1 MAISYVCAKCGA
13 RMNADQPLVRDMLCP
28 VCRVPMRREDVVAA
42 GAPVP
47 APSVIGVD
55 KPRPAG
61 LKVARIVAPP
71 PGGMPV
77 TPTGSAGTGKFKVAA
92 TVMDTVGRM
101 TDTAQRIRLQA
112 QGTPV
117 SVAPVVPGAADTAAQ
132 EALLQAREQAGQLV
146 AQAKTEASALL
157 AQAQQAA
164 AETTTQAQ
172 EQAAQTAAAATVA
185 AEKVVAA
192 AQAAVDQELAAAQAE
207 AAKITADAR
216 TAADKVTAEAHAAA
230 ATARDEAGRQTLAAD
245 KIVADA
251 KAAADKVAA
260 DAKAAAEKMAA
271 EAKTAAD
278 QLVAEA
284 RKTAETQ
291 LSQAKAAGAAGETN
305 AAAGTTAPNVPGDQS
320 VVAAVPPPS
329 DDAKAPAASAGDVKP
344 EGPKPVS
351 EVVKA
356 ETAKSEIV
364 NRQAEVT
371 KAVKREAN
379 LLMGGIVGSAVTA
392 LYLVFILARM
402 HPSPPLKIIS
412 WLMLMAD
419 TGAFVFLVAIIWG
432 HYAAGTKAVA
442 RHKERMA
449 GPKPATSGTPGP
461 AAGPGKAVAGAAG
474 GTADSAAKPGDAAK
488 IAAPAGKPGAF
499 KMAPPKKP
507 FGLAKPKAGTPLLAG
522 AAAQKPSDAKAGD
535 GAEKVASAPVS
546 PEKAAGTEGKNGKN
560 GTDGKT
566 PVPAGENAAA
576 AAPPATPPP
585 ADAKNPAAKPV
596 DAKASV

>member
-13 RMNADQPLVRDMLCP
+13 RMNADQPLVREMLCP

-71 PGGMPV
+71 PGGRV
-77 TPTGSAGTGKFKVAA
+77 ATPTGSAGTGKFKVAA

-117 SVAPVVPGAADTAAQ
+117 SVAPVVSGTADAAAQ
-132 EALLQAREQAGQLV
+132 EALFQAREQAGQLV

-164 AETTTQAQ
+164 VETAKQAQ
-172 EQAAQTAAAATVA
+172 EQAAQAAAAATVA

-192 AQAAVDQELAAAQAE
+192 AQDGLAAAQAE

-216 TAADKVTAEAHAAA
+216 TAADNVTAAANA
-230 ATARDEAGRQTLAAD
+230 AVATAKDEAGRQTLAAD
-245 KIVADA
+245 KLIADA
-251 KAAADKVAA
+251 KAAADKVVA
-260 DAKAAAEKMAA
+260 DATAAAEKMAA

-284 RKTAETQ
+284 RKAAETQ
-291 LSQAKAAGAAGETN
+291 LCQAKAAGAAGEAK
-305 AAAGTTAPNVPGDQS
+305 AAAGTTAPNVPGEQP
-320 VVAAVPPPS
+320 VAAAPS
-329 DDAKAPAASAGDVKP
+329 PSADAKAPAANAGDAKP
-344 EGPKPVS
+344 EGTKPVS
-351 EVVKA
+351 EAVKT
-356 ETAKSEIV
+356 ETAKNEIA
-364 NRQAEVT
+364 NRQVEVT

-419 TGAFVFLVAIIWG
+419 TGAFAFLVAIIWG

-449 GPKPATSGTPGP
+449 GPTPATPG
-461 AAGPGKAVAGAAG
+461 AQGKTV
-474 GTADSAAKPGDAAK
+474 DPAK

-499 KMAPPKKP
+499 KMPPPKKP
-507 FGLAKPKAGTPLLAG
+507 FVMAKPKTGTPPPAG
-522 AAAQKPSDAKAGD
+522 ADAQKKSDAKAGD
-535 GAEKVASAPVS
+535 GAEKSVSAPVS
-546 PEKAAGTEGKNGKN
+546 PAAVPEKAGGTEGKNGKN

-566 PVPAGENAAA
+566 PAPVPAGENAVAIA
-576 AAPPATPPP
+576 SSATPQP
-585 ADAKNPAAKPV
+585 ADAKKSDAKPV
-596 DAKASV
+596 DAKTSV